1 MRFAEAMAV
10 VRAPERLDAARKRVG
25 RRTGRAG
32 PLLVLALSLLAL
44 SLLAGSGHAATH
56 ATPPARIVS
65 INLCT
70 DQIVLDLVPRERIA
84 AVSHLAADPAVSAGV
99 GKAAGIPTTRGEAE
113 TVLRFDPDLVLAGEW
128 STPATVSLLERIGRR
143 VVKVPLAGDLDGV
156 RAAIR
161 QVAAA
166 VEDIAAGERLVAD
179 LDRRLGAIR
188 APDRSG
194 PPHEVRS
201 ALVYQVNGLASG
213 AGSLADALMTA
224 AGLAN
229 HARRL
234 GSGAGGTL
242 ALERLVADPPDLLVL
257 TGPVDEYRTALADNL
272 RHPALVA
279 LRAERA
285 SVIVPWR
292 YWLCGTQHA
301 ATAVHLLAEARAGL
315 RAPAGQPTR

>member
-1 MRFAEAMAV
+1 MGPAM
-10 VRAPERLDAARKRVG
+10 
-25 RRTGRAG
+25 
-32 PLLVLALSLLAL
+32 LVLALLV
-44 SLLAGSGHAATH
+44 GGGHAVAR
-56 ATPPARIVS
+56 AAPPARIVS

-70 DQIVLDLVPRERIA
+70 DQILLGLVPRDRIA
-84 AVSHLAADPAVSAGV
+84 AVSHLAADAAVSAAAAQ
-99 GKAAGIPTTRGEAE
+99 AAGIPATRGEAE
-113 TVLRFDPDLVLAGEW
+113 TALRFDPDLVLAGEW

-143 VVKVPLAGDLDGV
+143 VVKVPLAGDLDGI

-166 VEDIAAGERLVAD
+166 VEDIAAGERLVAG
-179 LDRRLGAIR
+179 LDRRIAAAG
-188 APDRSG
+188 PRSDAA
-194 PPHEVRS
+194 PPHGGRS

-234 GSGAGGTL
+234 GLGAGGTL
-242 ALERLVADPPDLLVL
+242 ALERLVGDPPDLLVL
-257 TGPVDEYRTALADNL
+257 TGPVDEYRTAVADNL

-279 LRAERA
+279 LRAGRA

-301 ATAVHLLAEARAGL
+301 ATAVRLLAEARARLGT
-315 RAPAGQPTR
+315 PAGQPAGQPAR